1 MFIGNLVKLKEEFI
15 RTSSDDMEFG
25 RMAVE
30 EGWIWLVT
38 GMDDEDLDYIIQPI
52 YLEESNFTTQLG
64 GELLVLH
71 DEIEAVNFTREEL
84 FMELRRQIK
93 V

>member
-1 MFIGNLVKLKEEFI
+1 MFIGNLVKLKEELI
-15 RTSSDDMEFG
+15 RTDNKDVEFS
-25 RMAVE
+25 RMAIE

-38 GMDDEDLDYIIQPI
+38 GMDDEDLDYTIKPL
-52 YLEESNFTTQLG
+52 YLDDESNITQLG